1 MTIVSVKLAFGLR
14 NKRKKLRLDKIY
26 GGFEAWFPARL
37 KPIREALRGP
47 EAKGVDI
54 VIFWLHENLDEVPHK
69 NEWWRR
75 INTFEY
81 DFAYD
86 LDSLLEGD
94 HISNL
99 RRLMQRCSKISS
111 RAPWPQVVAIEQA
124 LAAPFSRE
132 EKEELTV
139 MLNWRKRK
147 PIVLER
153 LYGL

>member
-1 MTIVSVKLAFGLR
+1 MAIVSVKIAFGLR

-26 GGFEAWFPARL
+26 GGFESWFPARL

-47 EAKGVDI
+47 EAKGVD
-54 VIFWLHENLDEVPHK
+54 VAIFWLYENLKDVPHK

-81 DFAYD
+81 VLAYN
-86 LDSLLEGD
+86 LDSMLEGD

-99 RRLMQRCSKISS
+99 RRLMLRCAKISS
-111 RAPWPQVVAIEQA
+111 HAPWPQIAALQPA
-124 LAAPFSRE
+124 LAAPFSKE
-132 EKEELTV
+132 EKDELTV
-139 MLNWRKRK
+139 MLNWRKRT

-153 LYGL
+153 LYGI